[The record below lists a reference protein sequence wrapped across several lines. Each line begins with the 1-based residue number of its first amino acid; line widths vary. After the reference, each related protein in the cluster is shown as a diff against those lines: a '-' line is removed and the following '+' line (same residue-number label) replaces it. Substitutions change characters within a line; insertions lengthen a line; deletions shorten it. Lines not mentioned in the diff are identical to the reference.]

1 MKQKRIYK
9 LKSIEEFESTYL
21 DQRCWYGMKSFAC
34 AIAASSDRDYEAE
47 KARLGGFLTAINCI
61 SGTFFYMTAIRDESL
76 TLVQVFDEEE
86 CLVLMVIAE
95 REGNR

>member
-61 SGTFFYMTAIRDESL
+61 SGTFFYMTVIRDENS
-76 TLVQVFDEEE
+76 TFVRVFDEEE
-86 CLVLMVIAE
+86 CLVLMVISE